1 MLTKIKCIIVDDEP
15 MALNLLESYVQKT
28 PFLDLVKKC
37 SNGFEALE
45 AINGGNVQLAFLDIQ
60 MPELSGLELSKTL
73 PKATRVIFTTAF
85 NEYALDGFK
94 AEALDYLMKPFGFD
108 EFYNAATRA
117 KEWFALVNNQGQA
130 VPAPAAAVVAPI
142 PAKQDKEF
150 IFVKSEYKQLKIK
163 LSEVLYFEGLKDYI
177 KIWIEGNPKP
187 ILTLMSMKALEEDLP
202 ADKFMRIHRSFIVSL
217 DKVETIE
224 RNQVIINKERI
235 TVADQ
240 YKAAFKEFIKD
251 NSID

>member
-28 PFLDLVKKC
+28 PFLELIKKC

-45 AINGGNVQLAFLDIQ
+45 TINGGNVQLAFLDIQ

-130 VPAPAAAVVAPI
+130 VPAAAAVVAPA
-142 PAKQDKEF
+142 PVKQDKEF